1 VYARNWTNSQ
11 NLVESTKIESQ
22 IVDSKKAHRKEKKE
36 KKREK
41 KLKNEKS
48 LKKKFISTTKQVSDE
63 SEQLE
68 KSCLTDEN
76 EQHQQV
82 GYLSDG
88 SQNSN
93 KRRREASPAVE
104 SNIKAK
110 PVACNPLRI
119 RFVFKKPKEAEVVP
133 VPQEDR
139 VCSTSQAERPSEISS
154 AVSCHDKKLLSTS
167 IECEKIQSESTKR
180 KKHKTSK
187 ESRYNSL
194 FDELVPPCIT
204 MEDDNSSC
212 DDWLFGTRRQENAS
226 TKAFISND
234 EDRTMSLQIS
244 GDYSF
249 PRARFLSEVGIFS
262 LPYTVPF

>member
-1 VYARNWTNSQ
+1 
-11 NLVESTKIESQ
+11 
-22 IVDSKKAHRKEKKE
+22 
-36 KKREK
+36 
-41 KLKNEKS
+41 
-48 LKKKFISTTKQVSDE
+48 
-63 SEQLE
+63 
-68 KSCLTDEN
+68 LTDEN

-110 PVACNPLRI
+110 PVAGNPLRI

-139 VCSTSQAERPSEISS
+139 ACSTSQAERPSEIPS
-154 AVSCHDKKLLSTS
+154 AVSCHVEKLLSTS
-167 IECEKIQSESTKR
+167 LESEKFVVPSESTKR

-194 FDELVPPCIT
+194 FDELVPPPCIS
-204 MEDDNSSC
+204 MEEDNSSC
-212 DDWLFGTRRQENAS
+212 DDWLFGTRRQENAYS
-226 TKAFISND
+226 KASISKD
-234 EDRTMSLQIS
+234 EERTMSLQNS
-244 GDYSF
+244 GDYLL